1 MQYKLNIQSLLPGD
15 IILIGYNDRRSRM
28 IQNRTNSQFSHAMLY
43 WYGSLIHA
51 SDIVITE
58 NPSRQ
63 LYEEDEAVCVLR
75 LKEDRWNWFAIRE
88 IIMKA
93 RSMVGTYYDNEALK
107 AMAKGE
113 EVVPNP
119 NRQMCSKFVAQCY
132 EYVCLDLVDNYKLC
146 TPEEIHKS
154 SLLIEIPD
162 SLHKATQWDID
173 FAESYDVTKDQH
185 KAIKDFL
192 EALNKQ
198 YPDVDIV
205 SLNQL
210 EDFIRK
216 NPSEGNR
223 VLGLFKQTEYFNLW
237 EIEKK
242 NCEYNY
248 NADAF
253 KGMWNDKSATM
264 AIAVEKESERIIGEK
279 QRDIEEYEHKIET
292 IGDIEYYRE
301 MIALQKNII
310 EAANERIVVAEQVL
324 KDLGVVKIKFP
335 WCQ

>member
-154 SLLIEIPD
+154 SLLMEIPD

-253 KGMWNDKSATM
+253 KGM
-264 AIAVEKESERIIGEK
+264 VEQFNSLADNSLSVIR
-279 QRDIEEYEHKIET
+279 
-292 IGDIEYYRE
+292 
-301 MIALQKNII
+301 MNIT
-310 EAANERIVVAEQVL
+310 N
-324 KDLGVVKIKFP
+324 
-335 WCQ
+335 